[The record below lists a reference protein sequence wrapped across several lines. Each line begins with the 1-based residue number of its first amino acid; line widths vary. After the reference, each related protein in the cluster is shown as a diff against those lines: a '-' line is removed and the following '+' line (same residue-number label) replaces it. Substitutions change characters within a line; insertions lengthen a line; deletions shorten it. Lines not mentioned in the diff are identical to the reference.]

1 MAKAIDKVCSRC
13 GVVHFSVETETDG
26 DLVHFQLVVTKW
38 PCTKP
43 VVVSERPRLADMV
56 ATALVSEAAA

>member
-1 MAKAIDKVCSRC
+1 MAKTIDKVCSRC
-13 GVVHFSVETETDG
+13 GVVHFSVEAEADG

-38 PCTKP
+38 PCTES
-43 VVVSERPRLADMV
+43 VVRERPRLADML